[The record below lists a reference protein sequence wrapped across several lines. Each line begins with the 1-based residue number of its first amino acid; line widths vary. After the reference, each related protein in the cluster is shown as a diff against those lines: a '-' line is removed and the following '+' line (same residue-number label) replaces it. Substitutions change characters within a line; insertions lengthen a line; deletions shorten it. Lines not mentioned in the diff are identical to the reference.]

1 MIPEIFVEV
10 ALYPVSN
17 GLGLTDIDSILS
29 CFWINASKKVDPG
42 ILRLFSGQ
50 YAVKF
55 ASWTC
60 DCFTCPVR

>member
-55 ASWTC
+55 AS
-60 DCFTCPVR
+60 